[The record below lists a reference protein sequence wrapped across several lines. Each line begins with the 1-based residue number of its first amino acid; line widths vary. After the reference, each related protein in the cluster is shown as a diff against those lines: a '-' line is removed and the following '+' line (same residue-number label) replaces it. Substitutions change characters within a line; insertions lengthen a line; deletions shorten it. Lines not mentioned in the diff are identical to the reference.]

1 MPSEVTLEYDPRSGK
16 CTFSICRPSRPQ
28 HYFRCMKRDEIIA
41 TFRAYEVE
49 LRAAGVTRFALFGS
63 VARNEAQRGANIDL
77 IAAFDAG
84 REFSLL
90 DTLDIENRLTD
101 LIGHPVDLVEEE
113 SLGRVWGKKWTARLC
128 VPSDPIQRFSDVVE
142 NIERIERDPAPLK
155 AACSG
160 PRQILKSA
168 DQSR

>member
-49 LRAAGVTRFALFGS
+49 LRAAGVTRFALFRLCG
-63 VARNEAQRGANIDL
+63 AKRGTKSNIDL

-90 DTLDIENRLTD
+90 DIIDIENRLTD
-101 LIGHPVDLVEEE
+101 LIGNR
-113 SLGRVWGKKWTARLC
+113 S
-128 VPSDPIQRFSDVVE
+128 
-142 NIERIERDPAPLK
+142 
-155 AACSG
+155 
-160 PRQILKSA
+160 
-168 DQSR
+168 